1 MVVRKN
7 TKSSQLHV
15 SNTVYLLTYVVPEW
29 LDSNMD
35 RSVTDDPPF
44 KLWYNHC
51 FLKQHST
58 SLISL
63 TRTVLGTTKLELTWK
78 NVLVTKGILFQ
89 RQRPRTTPR
98 RCRKKSL
105 KTTMCLPLCWWTYCR
120 SVLSCKRHEAISAP
134 GPWANLPVFF
144 FFFKSVCAD

>member
-1 MVVRKN
+1 
-7 TKSSQLHV
+7 
-15 SNTVYLLTYVVPEW
+15 
-29 LDSNMD
+29 MD

-78 NVLVTKGILFQ
+78 NVLVIKGIQFQ

-98 RCRKKSL
+98 RCRKKTP
-105 KTTMCLPLCWWTYCR
+105 KKGLPCACR
-120 SVLSCKRHEAISAP
+120 CADECTVMDCHVNDMRQYRPQAP
-134 GPWANLPVFF
+134 GPTLSGPLARFFLFFFNFFFRVFAQTSNNLPFPA
-144 FFFKSVCAD
+144 STA